1 MVQSLDSTLQKLRQS
16 RDQRILI
23 LGLSKSVTELFEFI
37 LVRGLLV
44 VLAQN
49 FSGQGVGQPLSGA
62 VVFLEKLKSSFWM
75 TIPI

>member
-16 RDQRILI
+16 RDQRTLI

-49 FSGQGVGQPLSGA
+49 FSGQGVGQPLLRA
-62 VVFLEKLKSSFWM
+62 VVILEKLKSSF
-75 TIPI
+75 

>member
-1 MVQSLDSTLQKLRQS
+1 MVQSLDSTLQNLRQS
-16 RDQRILI
+16 RDQRTLI

-49 FSGQGVGQPLSGA
+49 FSGQGVGQPLLGA
-62 VVFLEKLKSSFWM
+62 VVILEKLKSSFWM

>member
-16 RDQRILI
+16 RDQRTLI

-49 FSGQGVGQPLSGA
+49 FSGQGVGQPLLGA
-62 VVFLEKLKSSFWM
+62 VVILEKLKSSFWM

>member
-16 RDQRILI
+16 RDQRTLI

-49 FSGQGVGQPLSGA
+49 FSGQGVG
-62 VVFLEKLKSSFWM
+62 
-75 TIPI
+75 

>member
-16 RDQRILI
+16 RDQRTLI
-23 LGLSKSVTELFEFI
+23 LGLSKSVTEFFEFI

-49 FSGQGVGQPLSGA
+49 FSGQGVGQPLLGA
-62 VVFLEKLKSSFWM
+62 VVILEKLKSSFWM